1 MAPSGPTVHRRQ
13 LGAELRRLRDAAGL
27 RVEDAAATL
36 KCSPSRVSRIELGNG
51 RGVAKAADV
60 RALCELYK
68 VTDERQVQMLLDML
82 SLVSQQRG
90 WWEDFRRV
98 LPSGLEVFVGLETDA
113 RAERVWEPLL
123 VHGLLQTEDY
133 ARAVFQMGGRHS
145 LQDINDLI
153 QIRVNRQKLL
163 TRKESPLELW
173 VILDEG
179 VLRRPLG
186 GVDVMRA
193 QLEHL
198 VEVTELPNVGIQI
211 IPLSMG
217 GNPGLTGSF
226 SILEF
231 EEGDPVVYIESRAG
245 NLYLEKRPDIREH
258 ISTYELL
265 RSVALAPD
273 ESIALLKR
281 ATGEMK

>member
-98 LPSGLEVFVGLETDA
+98 LPSGLEVYVGMESDA
-113 RAERVWEPLL
+113 RAERCWEPLL
-123 VHGLLQTEDY
+123 VHGLLQTADY
-133 ARAVFQMGGRHS
+133 SRAVYELGGRHP
-145 LQDINDLI
+145 LRDIDDLVE
-153 QIRVNRQKLL
+153 IRANRQKLL
-163 TRKESPLELW
+163 TRPGSPLDVW
-173 VILDEG
+173 AIFDEG
-179 VLRRPLG
+179 VLQRPVG
-186 GVDVMRA
+186 SVDVMRA
-193 QLEHL
+193 QLQHL
-198 VEVTELPNVGIQI
+198 VDVTEMPNVAIQVV
-211 IPLSMG
+211 PLAKG
-217 GNPGLTGSF
+217 WNPGLGGPF

-231 EEGDPVVYIESRAG
+231 EDGNSLVYVESRVG
-245 NLYLEKRPDIREH
+245 NLYLDKRPDVREH
-258 ISTYELL
+258 ISAFDLL
-265 RSVALAPD
+265 RSMALAPD
-273 ESIALLKR
+273 ESAALLKR
-281 ATGEMK
+281 AAGGMK